1 MKKPFCLG
9 LFAALFLVAVVSESF
24 AGPRGGGARLGG
36 SRPAPSPSRPSGNF
50 NPGGNLGNTRLGDTN
65 LNSGSLS
72 GRLNSG
78 TSGLSNLNL
87 SGHDKL
93 SSMLEGKT
101 LPQIGSGTGPTQD
114 RLQNFLGLSDGSR
127 TLPDDGQ
134 NRQQQLSDKKSEL
147 QPKADQAK
155 QNFSQRSTEIQ
166 NNVNH
171 YLQGQPKPFSPQW
184 YAAHPNAFQYQ
195 YPHADA
201 WTAATFGAVTGWVL
215 GASTAPV
222 NYVYND
228 NSVVYAENNEAAPVA
243 NSSTGDSQTP
253 DSTSPA
259 NSNEEW
265 MPLGVYA
272 LVQGNQT
279 QAQMLMQLAVSKT
292 GKIDGSYYNILSD
305 NSQPLTGSLDKQT
318 QQVAWKVANN
328 QKVTFQTD
336 LTSLT
341 EPETPVMVHFG
352 DGSSQKMTL
361 VRLPEKST

>member
-1 MKKPFCLG
+1 MKKPFLLG
-9 LFAALFLVAVVSESF
+9 LFAALFLVAIVSENF
-24 AGPRGGGARLGG
+24 AGPRGGGGRLGG
-36 SRPAPSPSRPSGNF
+36 ARPAPSPSRPAGNY
-50 NPGGNLGNTRLGDTN
+50 NPGTNLGGNRPAGTN

-72 GRLNSG
+72 DRLNSG
-78 TSGLSNLNL
+78 ARDVGNLNL

-101 LPQIGSGTGPTQD
+101 FPQIGSGNGPTQD
-114 RLQNFLGLSDGSR
+114 KLQGFLGLSDGSSNR
-127 TLPDDGQ
+127 TQDLQ
-134 NRQQQLSDKKSEL
+134 NRQQQLSDKKSQL

-155 QNFSQRSTEIQ
+155 QNFSQRSSEIQ

-171 YLQGQPKPFSPQW
+171 YLQGQPEPFSPQW

-201 WTAATFGAVTGWVL
+201 WTAATFGAVTGWVV

-228 NSVVYAENNEAAPVA
+228 NSVVYAENNQAAPVA
-243 NSSTGDSQTP
+243 ATSTADSQPSDATTAP
-253 DSTSPA
+253 

-272 LVQGNQT
+272 LVQGDQT
-279 QAQMLMQLAVSKT
+279 QAQMLMQLAISKS

-305 NSQPLTGSLDKQT
+305 NSQPLTCSLDKQT

-341 EPETPVMVHFG
+341 EPETPVMVHYG